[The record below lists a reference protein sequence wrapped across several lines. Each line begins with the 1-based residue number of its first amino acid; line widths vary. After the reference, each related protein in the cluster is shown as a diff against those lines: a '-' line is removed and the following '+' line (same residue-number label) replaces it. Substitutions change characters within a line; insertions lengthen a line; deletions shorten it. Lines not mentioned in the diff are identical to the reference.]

1 MITGSDYL
9 LRGEVV
15 TVTAAWNGTRNP
27 DLPRLQ
33 AVLPL
38 VRLKPS
44 APRNVRIQF
53 PDGSSTIRPFRGLRR
68 PPEPEPAWE
77 QPALGD
83 CGDGYAPPAR
93 RVETVTADATWSRD
107 LSAQHVNHP

>member
-38 VRLKPS
+38 VRLKAT
-44 APRNVRIQF
+44 APRNVRIED
-53 PDGSSTIRPFRGLRR
+53 PLTGEWTIRPFRGLRR
-68 PPEPEPAWE
+68 IPEPEPVWE
-77 QPALGD
+77 QPTLGD

-93 RVETVTADATWSRD
+93 RVETVTVAGGV
-107 LSAQHVNHP
+107 L